1 MASIL
6 KVDTIQD
13 QSGNNIINE
22 NADTITIGASGDTI
36 SIPSGATFD
45 ASNATV
51 TIPAVNLTTGVTGTL
66 PVANGGTNLT
76 SGFANG
82 ITEADM
88 WRINSGYS
96 GYVDPIT
103 SNWERADTD
112 NFSVLGTGL
121 SESSGI
127 FSFPSTGYYFVVFT
141 ATFTENGDTR
151 GISVGIKLTTNN
163 STYSDL
169 SYSATFIQQTES
181 DATNA
186 TATCS
191 AIIRCTDVS
200 NVKISFNAGGAG
212 VSTGGN
218 STFQE
223 TGFTCIKIAGI

>member
-1 MASIL
+1 MADGTL
-6 KVDTIQD
+6 KVGTITTSSGSGTITLG
-13 QSGNNIINE
+13 QSGE
-22 NADTITIGASGDTI
+22 
-36 SIPSGATFD
+36 
-45 ASNATV
+45 TV
-51 TIPAVNLTTGVTGTL
+51 NVAGTL
-66 PVANGGTNLT
+66 QSGG
-76 SGFANG
+76 SPIIQG

-88 WRINSGYS
+88 WRINSAFS

-127 FSFPSTGYYFVVFT
+127 FSFPSTGYYFVIFT
-141 ATFTENGDTR
+141 ASFVKNGDNR

-169 SYSATFIQQTES
+169 AYSATFIQQTES
-181 DATNA
+181 DSTTA

-200 NVKISFNAGGAG
+200 NVKISFLAGGTG
-212 VSTGGN
+212 VNTNGN

>member
-1 MASIL
+1 M
-6 KVDTIQD
+6 
-13 QSGNNIINE
+13 
-22 NADTITIGASGDTI
+22 
-36 SIPSGATFD
+36 F
-45 ASNATV
+45 
-51 TIPAVNLTTGVTGTL
+51 
-66 PVANGGTNLT
+66 

-88 WRINSGYS
+88 WRINSAFS

-141 ATFTENGDTR
+141 ASFVENGDTR

-169 SYSATFIQQTES
+169 AYSATFIQQTES
-181 DATNA
+181 DSTNA
-186 TATCS
+186 TATCHS
-191 AIIRCTDVS
+191 IVRCTDVS
-200 NVKISFNAGGAG
+200 NVKISFLAGGTG
-212 VSTGGN
+212 VNTSGN

-223 TGFTCIKIAGI
+223 TGFTCIKIADI